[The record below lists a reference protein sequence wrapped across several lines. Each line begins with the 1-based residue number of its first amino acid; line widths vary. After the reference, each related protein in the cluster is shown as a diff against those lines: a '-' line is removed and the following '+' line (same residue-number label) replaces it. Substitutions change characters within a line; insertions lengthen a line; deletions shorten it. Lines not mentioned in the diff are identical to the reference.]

1 MGQLKTD
8 TLICLDCETTGLD
21 TANDEIIELAVIKFT
36 FDKEI
41 GSLDALVD
49 PKRPI
54 PPESIAI
61 HHITDEMVQNK
72 PYIESL
78 LDEATDLIGDYPI
91 MGHNVGFD
99 IAIIEAALRRHNHP
113 KSIASNPV
121 IDTLRLA
128 RLYGESPKNS
138 LEVLREHFNI
148 PEEGA
153 HRAMNDVIV
162 NIKVF
167 KKLCLGFKTT
177 EELLKR
183 LSKPV
188 EMKTFP
194 FGKYRGYM
202 FREIPIDYLHWAGHQ
217 DFDEDL
223 LFSIQKERKRRRKQ
237 KPFFEANNPF
247 KNL

>member
-1 MGQLKTD
+1 MGQLHTD

-21 TANDEIIELAVIKFT
+21 TANDEIIELAIVKFT
-36 FDKEI
+36 FDGEI
-41 GSLDALVD
+41 ETLDFLID

-54 PPESIAI
+54 PADSTAI
-61 HHITDEMVQNK
+61 HHITDDMVKGK
-72 PYIESL
+72 PYIEDV
-78 LDEATDLIGDYPI
+78 LDEATKMVGNYPI

-99 IAIIEAALRRHNHP
+99 IAIIEAALRRHNHT
-113 KSIASNPV
+113 KSLLSNPV

-167 KKLCLGFKTT
+167 KRLCHGFTKT
-177 EELLKR
+177 EEMLKR
-183 LSKPV
+183 LTRPI

-194 FGKYRGYM
+194 FGKYRGYF

-223 LFSIQKERKRRRKQ
+223 LHSINKERKRRRKQ
-237 KPFFEANNPF
+237 KPFFESNNPF

>member
-1 MGQLKTD
+1 MGSIKTD

-21 TANDEIIELAVIKFT
+21 TENDEIIEIAIVKFT
-36 FDKEI
+36 LENELA
-41 GSLDALVD
+41 SLDTLID

-54 PPESIAI
+54 PLESTAI
-61 HHITDEMVQNK
+61 HNISDQMVKDKPHIE
-72 PYIESL
+72 EL
-78 LDEATDLIGDYPI
+78 LDEITTLIGKYPI

-99 IAIIEAALRRHNHP
+99 IKMIEAALRRHNHSR
-113 KSIASNPV
+113 SIISNPV

-167 KKLCLGFKTT
+167 ERLAYGFTTT
-177 EELLKR
+177 EEMLKR
-183 LSKPV
+183 LNRPIA
-188 EMKTFP
+188 MKTFP
-194 FGKYRGYM
+194 FGKYRGAL

-217 DFDEDL
+217 QFDEDL
-223 LFSIQKERKRRRKQ
+223 LYSIHLERKRRKKQ
-237 KPFFEANNPF
+237 TPFLDAASPF
-247 KNL
+247 KDL

>member
-1 MGQLKTD
+1 MGLLKTD

-21 TANDEIIELAVIKFT
+21 TEKDEIIELAIIKFT
-36 FDKEI
+36 FEKEL
-41 GSLDALVD
+41 GSLDALID

-61 HHITDEMVQNK
+61 HKITDEMVQGK
-72 PYIESL
+72 PYIEDL
-78 LDEATDLIGDYPI
+78 LDEATQLIGDYPI

-99 IAIIEAALRRHNHP
+99 IAVIESALKRHNHP
-113 KSIASNPV
+113 RSILKNPV

-128 RLYGESPKNS
+128 RLYGEAPKNS

-167 KKLCLGFKTT
+167 KRLCHGFKTT
-177 EELLKR
+177 EEMLKR
-183 LSKPV
+183 LSKPIA
-188 EMKTFP
+188 MKTFP
-194 FGKYRGYM
+194 FGKYRGYL
-202 FREIPIDYLHWAGHQ
+202 FREIPIDYLHWASHQ
-217 DFDEDL
+217 DFDDDL
-223 LFSIQKERKRRRKQ
+223 HFSISQERKRRRKQ
-237 KPFFEANNPF
+237 KPFFESNNPF
-247 KNL
+247 KDL

>member
-1 MGQLKTD
+1 MRSLKTD

-21 TANDEIIELAVIKFT
+21 TENDDIIELAIVKFT
-36 FDKEI
+36 LEKEI
-41 GSLDALVD
+41 ETLDFLID
-49 PKRPI
+49 PKRLI
-54 PPESIAI
+54 PEESTAI
-61 HHITDEMVQNK
+61 HHITDDMVKGK
-72 PYIESL
+72 PYIEDV
-78 LDEATDLIGDYPI
+78 LDEAVALIGKYPI

-99 IAIIEAALRRHNHP
+99 IRIIEAALRRHNHS
-113 KSIASNPV
+113 KSITSNPV

-167 KKLCLGFKTT
+167 ERLSYGFKTT
-177 EELLKR
+177 HEMLKR
-183 LSKPV
+183 LERPIT
-188 EMKTFP
+188 MKTFP
-194 FGKYRGYM
+194 FGKYRGLF

-217 DFDEDL
+217 NFDEDL
-223 LFSIQKERKRRRKQ
+223 LHSINQERKRRRKQ
-237 KPFFEANNPF
+237 KPFFESSNPF
-247 KNL
+247 KDL

>member
-1 MGQLKTD
+1 MGLIKTD
-8 TLICLDCETTGLD
+8 TIICLDCETTGLD
-21 TANDEIIELAVIKFT
+21 PEKDEIIELAIIKFT

-41 GSLDALVD
+41 ATLDALID

-54 PPESIAI
+54 PPESIAV
-61 HHITDEMVQNK
+61 HKITDDMVQGK
-72 PYIESL
+72 PYIEDIL
-78 LDEATDLIGDYPI
+78 EDAVNLIGNYPI

-99 IAIIEAALRRHNHP
+99 INMIEAALKKHLP
-113 KSIASNPV
+113 KRSIASNKV

-128 RLYGESPKNS
+128 RLYGECPKNS

-162 NIKVF
+162 NIKVY
-167 KKLCLGFKTT
+167 KRLCHGFKTT

-183 LSKPV
+183 LKRPI

-194 FGKYRGYM
+194 FGKYRGYR

-223 LFSIQKERKRRRKQ
+223 MYSINQERKRRRRQ
-237 KPFFEANNPF
+237 TPFHEQNNPF

>member
-1 MGQLKTD
+1 MGSLRTD

-21 TANDEIIELAVIKFT
+21 TDNDEIIEIAVVKFSLEET
-36 FDKEI
+36 GD
-41 GSLDALVD
+41 SLDFLID

-54 PPESIAI
+54 PAESTAI
-61 HHITDEMVQNK
+61 HHITDDMVKGK
-72 PYIESL
+72 PHIEDV
-78 LDEATDLIGDYPI
+78 LDEVTALIGKYPI

-99 IAIIEAALRRHNHP
+99 IRIIEAALRRHNHS
-113 KSIASNPV
+113 KSIMSNTV

-153 HRAMNDVIV
+153 HRAMNDVVV

-167 KKLCLGFKTT
+167 ERLCHGFKTT
-177 EELLKR
+177 KDLVNR
-183 LSKPV
+183 LSRPIT
-188 EMKTFP
+188 MKAFP
-194 FGKYRGYM
+194 FGKYRGM
-202 FREIPIDYLHWAGHQ
+202 FFREIPIDYLHWASHQ

-223 LFSIQKERKRRRKQ
+223 LHSINQERKRRRKQ
-237 KPFFEANNPF
+237 KPFFESSNPF
-247 KNL
+247 KDL

>member
-1 MGQLKTD
+1 MGQLNTD
-8 TLICLDCETTGLD
+8 TIICLDCETTGLD
-21 TANDEIIELAVIKFT
+21 TQNDLIIELAIIKFT
-36 FDKEI
+36 FDEEI
-41 GSLDALVD
+41 ESFDALVD
-49 PKRPI
+49 PMRPI
-54 PPESIAI
+54 PAESTAI
-61 HHITDEMVQNK
+61 HHIDDDMVKGK
-72 PYIESL
+72 PHIENL
-78 LDEATDLIGDYPI
+78 LDEATKMIGNYPI
-91 MGHNVGFD
+91 MGHNIGFD
-99 IAIIEAALRRHNHP
+99 IAIIEAALRRHNHS
-113 KSIASNPV
+113 KSILSNPM

-167 KKLCLGFKTT
+167 KKLINGFKTT

-183 LSKPV
+183 LTKPI

-194 FGKYRGYM
+194 FGKYRGYF

-223 LFSIQKERKRRRKQ
+223 LFSINRERKRRRKQ
-237 KPFFEANNPF
+237 TPFFESNNPF